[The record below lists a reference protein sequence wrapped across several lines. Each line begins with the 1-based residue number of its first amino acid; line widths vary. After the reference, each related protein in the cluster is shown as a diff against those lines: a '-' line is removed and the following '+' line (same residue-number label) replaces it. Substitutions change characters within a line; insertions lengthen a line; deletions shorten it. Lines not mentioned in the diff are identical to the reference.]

1 MIQRTKKVE
10 WIELAIDVMLNLLCF
25 IQGAY
30 SVALFHTRELLA
42 ITKSIENL
50 ESILFFYKIP
60 EKLVDKKEAQ
70 CIVEEILNIEP
81 DNKVALG
88 VKY

>member
-1 MIQRTKKVE
+1 MDRVGNRCYVKSVMFYRGCIFCCVISYKRTSSNYEK
-10 WIELAIDVMLNLLCF
+10 
-25 IQGAY
+25 Y
-30 SVALFHTRELLA
+30 RELREH
-42 ITKSIENL
+42 II
-50 ESILFFYKIP
+50 FYKIP